1 MNIRLTIDRFEGSK
15 KQVVALLSD
24 DGDQINFPK
33 KLLPK
38 GVKAGDVL
46 TFTIE
51 KDVEAT
57 KQVAEETHAVQED
70 LKKSDPGGDI
80 KL

>member
-1 MNIRLTIDRFEGSK
+1 VTIRLSIDRFEGDK
-15 KQVVALLSD
+15 KQIAVLLTD
-24 DGDQINFPK
+24 DGTQINFPK

-46 TFTIE
+46 SLTIE
-51 KDVEAT
+51 KDVEPT
-57 KQVAEETHAVQED
+57 KNVVEQARAVQEY
-70 LKKSDPGGDI
+70 LKKTDPGGDI